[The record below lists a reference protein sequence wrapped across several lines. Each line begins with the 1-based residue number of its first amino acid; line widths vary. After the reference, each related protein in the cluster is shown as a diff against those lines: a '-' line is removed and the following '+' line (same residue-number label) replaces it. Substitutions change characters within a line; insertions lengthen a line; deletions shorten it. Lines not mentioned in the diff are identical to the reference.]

1 MKKNHLSLIITSVIV
16 VCFDILSLLL
26 RKEFNSNFWFG
37 FGFVQFGWLIHA
49 LLSFL
54 VDESSEEQ
62 RGIKPLEFI
71 NVSNIIIMII
81 MAIVF
86 YAIPQVKNIRLLIVP
101 YVILY
106 AFYAIGIVLS
116 LYNIK
121 IIKKQSDENKQI

>member
-26 RKEFNSNFWFG
+26 RKEFNANFWFG

>member
-54 VDESSEEQ
+54 VDESNEGQ

>member
-26 RKEFNSNFWFG
+26 CKEFNSNFWFG

>member
-16 VCFDILSLLL
+16 ACFDILSLLL

-49 LLSFL
+49 LLSFM

-81 MAIVF
+81 MAIVY

-106 AFYAIGIVLS
+106 GFYVVGIVLS
-116 LYNIK
+116 LYNIR
-121 IIKKQSDENKQI
+121 IIKKQCDENKQI